1 MGQAITDYVKF
12 LADARDAVYRLDCD
26 QKTAGQLEVLEKEQE
41 RELEAAG
48 RAVTDAVNQTVRK
61 RLEEISSSYDKE
73 IAKGQD
79 RLKKARAKREKA
91 KSRGMK
97 ERIAEETSELREHNR
112 DLKVQMRTLFQKER
126 VPSFCNSTFY
136 YALYYPGG
144 LKEIALFLLT
154 LTVCFLAV
162 PCGIY
167 FFLLP
172 ERHMW
177 YLAAV
182 YFLDVLLFGGLYV
195 LVGNKTRLRHQ
206 DALKRGRAIRNTLRA
221 NQKKIKVITHTIQ
234 RDGNEDIYDLEKY
247 DDEIACVEQEL
258 SEITSKKKDALDG
271 TSRSLKELEEG
282 IKQQNIRITDSFG
295 PYLGKEFLE
304 PDRLS
309 ELSRIIQ
316 GGAASNITEAIGIYK
331 ESKQAQ

>member
-182 YFLDVLLFGGLYV
+182 YFLDVLLFGD
-195 LVGNKTRLRHQ
+195 T
-206 DALKRGRAIRNTLRA
+206 
-221 NQKKIKVITHTIQ
+221 
-234 RDGNEDIYDLEKY
+234 E
-247 DDEIACVEQEL
+247 EIA
-258 SEITSKKKDALDG
+258 
-271 TSRSLKELEEG
+271 SL
-282 IKQQNIRITDSFG
+282 
-295 PYLGKEFLE
+295 
-304 PDRLS
+304 
-309 ELSRIIQ
+309 
-316 GGAASNITEAIGIYK
+316 ITEHGKDVIQLEQRMAELAAADAARTK
-331 ESKQAQ
+331 KHHERHAATPEH